1 MRIFQSELLSH
12 LSTKCDFISLTLSW
26 ESRSLSAMIVL
37 ASFQVLPIRPVC
49 SIYNTLPQTSCLK
62 KKKTVCNLDFS
73 LGTADFISTEG
84 WSFGWKL
91 WIVSISINKEW
102 NPLMS
107 CSNDLMNV
115 VLGQNINKLQA
126 NKCCHFLFSQLHSI
140 QNIKTWMSR
149 IKEGKDER
157 NYSEQLQKWINCES
171 VLLSCLSGIFTLC

>member
-1 MRIFQSELLSH
+1 MLRLCLQAFRFFPLGLFVPFTTHYHKQVVR
-12 LSTKCDFISLTLSW
+12 
-26 ESRSLSAMIVL
+26 RS
-37 ASFQVLPIRPVC
+37 
-49 SIYNTLPQTSCLK
+49 K
-62 KKKTVCNLDFS
+62 KQKKTVCNLDFS

-91 WIVSISINKEW
+91 WTVRISINKEW

-107 CSNDLMNV
+107 CSNDLMNI
-115 VLGQNINKLQA
+115 VLRQNKNKLKA